1 MARADW
7 STPGHTGLIVKLVVV
22 VAVLAAGF
30 VYGRPALN
38 KYLEKEDEGPTMHV
52 QIEKVQKGM
61 FIARI
66 GERGDLEALEEVE
79 IKSDVGG
86 VVVELYVEDGQ
97 EVQEGDRLFRIDDE
111 YIVQRLKA
119 SEAEYDVAQGN
130 VEQSRINASLEMQ
143 RIQNGIEMGRKA
155 HGLAEANL
163 VSTIAY
169 GDQQILQLEAVV
181 RRLETDALDARTTEV
196 ERAALALTKARLHV
210 TTTATS
216 LTLAGSEANR
226 SAQLLE
232 RKYVS
237 NSQHESVLGSLEQAK
252 AANEAALA
260 DETLAKLSQE
270 SARKGLTQLAVEIA
284 DNRAGLAKLKE
295 TTAAQQAEGRL
306 QVAQRL
312 AELQDQRAS
321 VDEQERR
328 GEISIAT
335 SEKYMERSLS
345 DLTRLRQELSWTVK
359 TAPRAGTVTASML
372 EVGQA
377 VQSGRSEWG
386 GGGPV
391 MKISDLSKL
400 VARTYVNEIEI
411 RKVEL
416 GARAEINVSAY
427 RDRTYD
433 GQVWKIA
440 LTATMRDNIRSFE
453 VEVLLSNASEEL
465 RPAMTAD
472 VDIIVIERDDVLQM
486 PIAALIEKEVTAIYA
501 QVPKASVGKL
511 SVGARL
517 DINYAGDDER
527 RFPARVDRISEDERH
542 FDEQVIHE
550 VRVIVDDN
558 PDDLQWGPTTP
569 MTLAIEAGETLT
581 EIMSDVRKERDPYA
595 QRLVDDGPLPEDHAL
610 IVTEDIRLKVGERN
624 EYSIEILEGLVD
636 GDRVRVPELS
646 RKDLFMWDE

>member
-1 MARADW
+1 MPRADW
-7 STPGHTGLIVKLVVV
+7 STPRYTGLIVKLVVV
-22 VAVLAAGF
+22 AAILTAGV
-30 VYGRPALN
+30 VYGRPAI
-38 KYLEKEDEGPTMHV
+38 KRYLEKKDDEGPTMHV

-61 FIARI
+61 FLARI

-79 IKSDVGG
+79 IKSDVAG

-97 EVQEGDRLFRIDDE
+97 EVEEGDRLFRIDDE

-130 VEQSRINASLEMQ
+130 VEQSRINATLEMQ
-143 RIQNGIEMGRKA
+143 RIHSGIEMGRKA
-155 HGLAEANL
+155 HELAEANL
-163 VSTIAY
+163 VSTKAY
-169 GDQQILQLEAVV
+169 GEQQILQLEAVV
-181 RRLETDALDARTTEV
+181 RRLETDSMDARTTEV
-196 ERAALALTKARLHV
+196 ERAALALTKARLSV
-210 TTTATS
+210 TTTQTS
-216 LTLAGSEANR
+216 LTLAESEANR

-237 NSQHESVLGSLEQAK
+237 NSQHEAALGQVEAAK
-252 AANEAALA
+252 AGHEAAIA
-260 DETLAKLSQE
+260 DETLSKLNQE
-270 SARKGLTQLAVEIA
+270 SARKSLTQLAGEIA
-284 DNRAGLAKLKE
+284 DSRASLAKLRE
-295 TTAAQQAEGRL
+295 TTAAQQKEARL

-321 VDEQERR
+321 VDDQERR
-328 GEISIAT
+328 GEIAIAT
-335 SEKYMERSLS
+335 SQKYMERSLS
-345 DLTRLRQELSWTVK
+345 DLTRLRQEMGWTIK

-411 RKVEL
+411 RKVQL
-416 GARAEINVSAY
+416 GVRAEINVSAY

-440 LTATMRDNIRSFE
+440 PTATMRDNIRSFE
-453 VEVLLSNASEEL
+453 VEVLLTNASEEL

-486 PIAALIEKEVTAIYA
+486 PIAALIEKDVTAIYA
-501 QVPKASVGKL
+501 QVPKALAPKL
-511 SVGARL
+511 SVGARV
-517 DINYAGDDER
+517 DVSYADDER
-527 RFPARVDRISEDERH
+527 SFPARVDRVSEDERH

-550 VRVIVDDN
+550 VRIIVDDN

-569 MTLAIEAGETLT
+569 MTLAIEAGDTLT
-581 EIMSDVRKERDPYA
+581 DIMSDVRKERDPYA
-595 QRLVDDGPLPEDHAL
+595 SRLVGDG
-610 IVTEDIRLKVGERN
+610 
-624 EYSIEILEGLVD
+624 
-636 GDRVRVPELS
+636 
-646 RKDLFMWDE
+646 